1 MPWFKKNL
9 RQWLNRFSLRAC
21 FLTLFFSGYSKKAPG
36 TIGSLVALL
45 LGLPI
50 LIFSANTLF
59 LAAILIGL
67 IAIAQ
72 IDKEEEESKIHD
84 SSYIVIDE
92 LVGMWLAMAISG
104 LSLAGVILSFI
115 FFRIYDITKPSLIG
129 KIDKEVKG
137 GLGVV
142 ADDALAGVLAGL
154 SVLLAINILGFFNIK
169 L

>member
-1 MPWFKKNL
+1 M
-9 RQWLNRFSLRAC
+9 
-21 FLTLFFSGYSKKAPG
+21 
-36 TIGSLVALL
+36 L
-45 LGLPI
+45 LGLPV

-59 LAAILIGL
+59 LGAIFVGL
-67 IAIAQ
+67 IAITQ

-104 LSLAGVILSFI
+104 LSLAGVVLSFI

-129 KIDKEVKG
+129 KIDKKVKG

-154 SVLLAINILGFFNIK
+154 SALLVIYILGFFNIK

>member
-1 MPWFKKNL
+1 MNK
-9 RQWLNRFSLRAC
+9 FSLRTC

-59 LAAILIGL
+59 LAAVLIGL

-72 IDKEEEESKIHD
+72 IDKEEEEGKIHD

-104 LSLAGVILSFI
+104 LSLAGVVLSFI

-154 SVLLAINILGFFNIK
+154 SVLLIINILGFFNIK

>member
-1 MPWFKKNL
+1 M
-9 RQWLNRFSLRAC
+9 
-21 FLTLFFSGYSKKAPG
+21 
-36 TIGSLVALL
+36 L
-45 LGLPI
+45 LGLPV

-67 IAIAQ
+67 IAIVQ

-129 KIDKEVKG
+129 KIDKEIKG

>member
-1 MPWFKKNL
+1 MDK
-9 RQWLNRFSLRAC
+9 FSLRAC

-59 LAAILIGL
+59 LGAIFIGL

-72 IDKEEEESKIHD
+72 IDKEEEETKRHD

-104 LSLAGVILSFI
+104 LSLAGVVLSFI

-154 SVLLAINILGFFNIK
+154 SVLLVISILGFFNIK

>member
-1 MPWFKKNL
+1 M
-9 RQWLNRFSLRAC
+9 
-21 FLTLFFSGYSKKAPG
+21 
-36 TIGSLVALL
+36 L
-45 LGLPI
+45 LGLPV

-59 LAAILIGL
+59 LAAIFIGL

-115 FFRIYDITKPSLIG
+115 FFRIYDITKPSFIG

-154 SVLLAINILGFFNIK
+154 SVLLVINILGFFNIK

>member
-1 MPWFKKNL
+1 MDK
-9 RQWLNRFSLRAC
+9 FSLRAC

-45 LGLPI
+45 LGLPV

-59 LAAILIGL
+59 LAAVLIGL

-104 LSLAGVILSFI
+104 LSLAGVVLSFI

-154 SVLLAINILGFFNIK
+154 STLLAINILGFFNIK

>member
-1 MPWFKKNL
+1 MNK
-9 RQWLNRFSLRAC
+9 FSLRAC

-45 LGLPI
+45 LGLPV

-59 LAAILIGL
+59 LAAVLIGL

-104 LSLAGVILSFI
+104 LSLAGVVLSFI

-129 KIDKEVKG
+129 KIDKEIKG

>member
-1 MPWFKKNL
+1 MDK
-9 RQWLNRFSLRAC
+9 FSLRAC
-21 FLTLFFSGYSKKAPG
+21 FLTLFFSGCSKKAPG

-59 LAAILIGL
+59 LVAILIGL
-67 IAIAQ
+67 IAITQ

-104 LSLAGVILSFI
+104 LSLAGVVLSFI

-154 SVLLAINILGFFNIK
+154 SVLLVINILGFFNIK

>member
-1 MPWFKKNL
+1 MGK
-9 RQWLNRFSLRAC
+9 FSLRAC

-59 LAAILIGL
+59 LGAIFIGL

-72 IDKEEEESKIHD
+72 IDKEEEETKIHD

-104 LSLAGVILSFI
+104 LSLAGVVLSFI

-142 ADDALAGVLAGL
+142 ADDALAGILAGL
-154 SVLLAINILGFFNIK
+154 SALLVINILGFFNIK
-169 L
+169 F

>member
-1 MPWFKKNL
+1 MDK
-9 RQWLNRFSLRAC
+9 FSLRAC

-45 LGLPI
+45 LGLPV

-59 LAAILIGL
+59 LGAVFIGL
-67 IAIAQ
+67 IAITQ
-72 IDKEEEESKIHD
+72 IDKEEEETKRHD

-154 SVLLAINILGFFNIK
+154 SVLLVIHILGFFNIK

>member
-1 MPWFKKNL
+1 MNK
-9 RQWLNRFSLRAC
+9 FSLRAC

-45 LGLPI
+45 LGLPV

-59 LAAILIGL
+59 LAAVLIGL

-104 LSLAGVILSFI
+104 LSLVGVILSFI

-142 ADDALAGVLAGL
+142 ADDALAGILAGL
-154 SVLLAINILGFFNIK
+154 SALLIIHILGIFNIK
-169 L
+169 F

>member
-1 MPWFKKNL
+1 MDK
-9 RQWLNRFSLRAC
+9 FSLRAC

-45 LGLPI
+45 LGLPV

-59 LAAILIGL
+59 LGAIFVGL
-67 IAIAQ
+67 IAITQ

-154 SVLLAINILGFFNIK
+154 SALLVINVLGFFNIK

>member
-1 MPWFKKNL
+1 MDK
-9 RQWLNRFSLRAC
+9 FSLRAC

-45 LGLPI
+45 LGLPV

-59 LAAILIGL
+59 LGAVFVGL

-104 LSLAGVILSFI
+104 LSLAGVVLSFI

-129 KIDKEVKG
+129 RIDKEVKG

-154 SVLLAINILGFFNIK
+154 SALLVISILGFFNIK

>member
-1 MPWFKKNL
+1 MDKFNL
-9 RQWLNRFSLRAC
+9 RMC

-59 LAAILIGL
+59 LGAIFVGL
-67 IAIAQ
+67 IAITQ
-72 IDKEEEESKIHD
+72 IDKEEEETKRHD

-104 LSLAGVILSFI
+104 LSLAGVVLSFI

-154 SVLLAINILGFFNIK
+154 SALLVINVLGFFNIK

>member
-1 MPWFKKNL
+1 MDK
-9 RQWLNRFSLRAC
+9 FSLRAC

-59 LAAILIGL
+59 LGAIFIGL
-67 IAIAQ
+67 IAITQ
-72 IDKEEEESKIHD
+72 IDKEEEETKRHD

-104 LSLAGVILSFI
+104 LSLAGVVLSFI
-115 FFRIYDITKPSLIG
+115 FFRIYDITKLSLIG

-142 ADDALAGVLAGL
+142 ADDALAGILAGL
-154 SVLLAINILGFFNIK
+154 SALLVIHILGFFNIK
-169 L
+169 F

>member
-1 MPWFKKNL
+1 MGK
-9 RQWLNRFSLRAC
+9 FSLRAC

-45 LGLPI
+45 LGLPV

-59 LAAILIGL
+59 LGAIFVGL

-72 IDKEEEESKIHD
+72 IDKEEEETKRHD

-154 SVLLAINILGFFNIK
+154 SALLVIHILGFFNIK
-169 L
+169 F

>member
-1 MPWFKKNL
+1 M
-9 RQWLNRFSLRAC
+9 
-21 FLTLFFSGYSKKAPG
+21 
-36 TIGSLVALL
+36 L
-45 LGLPI
+45 LGLPV
-50 LIFSANTLF
+50 LMFSANTLF

-104 LSLAGVILSFI
+104 LSLAGVVLSFI

-154 SVLLAINILGFFNIK
+154 SVLLVINVLGFFNIK

>member
-1 MPWFKKNL
+1 MGK
-9 RQWLNRFSLRAC
+9 FSLRAC

-59 LAAILIGL
+59 LGAIFVGL

-72 IDKEEEESKIHD
+72 IDKEEEETKIHD

-104 LSLAGVILSFI
+104 LSLAGVVLSFI

-142 ADDALAGVLAGL
+142 ADDTLAGVLAGL
-154 SVLLAINILGFFNIK
+154 SALLVISVLGFFNIK
-169 L
+169 F

>member
-1 MPWFKKNL
+1 MDK
-9 RQWLNRFSLRAC
+9 FSSRAC

-45 LGLPI
+45 LGLPV

-59 LAAILIGL
+59 LGAIFVGL
-67 IAIAQ
+67 IAITQ
-72 IDKEEEESKIHD
+72 IDKEEEETKRHD

-104 LSLAGVILSFI
+104 LSLVGVVLSFI

-154 SVLLAINILGFFNIK
+154 SALLVIHILGFFNIK

>member
-1 MPWFKKNL
+1 MNK
-9 RQWLNRFSLRAC
+9 FSLRAC

-59 LAAILIGL
+59 LAAVLIGL

-154 SVLLAINILGFFNIK
+154 SVLLVINIILGFFNIK

>member
-1 MPWFKKNL
+1 M
-9 RQWLNRFSLRAC
+9 
-21 FLTLFFSGYSKKAPG
+21 
-36 TIGSLVALL
+36 L
-45 LGLPI
+45 LGLPV

-59 LAAILIGL
+59 LGAVFIGL
-67 IAIAQ
+67 IAITQ

-104 LSLAGVILSFI
+104 LSLAGVVLSFI

-154 SVLLAINILGFFNIK
+154 SALLVIHILGFFNIK

>member
-1 MPWFKKNL
+1 M
-9 RQWLNRFSLRAC
+9 
-21 FLTLFFSGYSKKAPG
+21 
-36 TIGSLVALL
+36 L

-59 LAAILIGL
+59 LAAVLIGL

-72 IDKEEEESKIHD
+72 INKEEEESKIHD

-104 LSLAGVILSFI
+104 LSLVGVILSFI
-115 FFRIYDITKPSLIG
+115 FFRFYDITKPSLIG

-154 SVLLAINILGFFNIK
+154 SVLLVINILGFFNIK

>member
-1 MPWFKKNL
+1 MDK
-9 RQWLNRFSLRAC
+9 FSLRAC

-45 LGLPI
+45 LGLPV

-59 LAAILIGL
+59 LGAIFVGL
-67 IAIAQ
+67 VAITQ
-72 IDKEEEESKIHD
+72 IDKEEEETKRHD

-104 LSLAGVILSFI
+104 LSLAGVVLSFI

-154 SVLLAINILGFFNIK
+154 SALLIIHILGIFNIK

>member
-1 MPWFKKNL
+1 MDK
-9 RQWLNRFSLRAC
+9 FSLRAC

-59 LAAILIGL
+59 LAAVLIGF

-104 LSLAGVILSFI
+104 LSLVGVVLSFI

-154 SVLLAINILGFFNIK
+154 SVLLVINILGFFNIK

>member
-1 MPWFKKNL
+1 MDK
-9 RQWLNRFSLRAC
+9 FSLRAC

-45 LGLPI
+45 LGLPV

-59 LAAILIGL
+59 LGAVFVGL
-67 IAIAQ
+67 IAITQ
-72 IDKEEEESKIHD
+72 IDKEEEETKRHD

-129 KIDKEVKG
+129 KIDKEVRG

-142 ADDALAGVLAGL
+142 ADDVLAGVLAGL
-154 SVLLAINILGFFNIK
+154 SVLLVIHILGFFNIK
-169 L
+169 F

>member
-1 MPWFKKNL
+1 M
-9 RQWLNRFSLRAC
+9 
-21 FLTLFFSGYSKKAPG
+21 
-36 TIGSLVALL
+36 L

-50 LIFSANTLF
+50 LMFSANTLF
-59 LAAILIGL
+59 LGAVFIGL
-67 IAIAQ
+67 IAITQ

-154 SVLLAINILGFFNIK
+154 SALLIISILGFFNLK

>member
-1 MPWFKKNL
+1 MHVFNP
-9 RQWLNRFSLRAC
+9 
-21 FLTLFFSGYSKKAPG
+21 FFSGYSKKAPG

-45 LGLPI
+45 LGLPV
-50 LIFSANTLF
+50 LAFSANTLF
-59 LAAILIGL
+59 LGAIFVGL

-142 ADDALAGVLAGL
+142 ADDALAGFLAGL
-154 SVLLAINILGFFNIK
+154 SVLLVINILGFFNIK
-169 L
+169 F

>member
-1 MPWFKKNL
+1 M
-9 RQWLNRFSLRAC
+9 
-21 FLTLFFSGYSKKAPG
+21 
-36 TIGSLVALL
+36 L
-45 LGLPI
+45 LGLPV

-59 LAAILIGL
+59 LGAVLIGL

-104 LSLAGVILSFI
+104 LSLAGVVLSFI

-154 SVLLAINILGFFNIK
+154 SVLLVINILGFFNIK

>member
-1 MPWFKKNL
+1 M
-9 RQWLNRFSLRAC
+9 
-21 FLTLFFSGYSKKAPG
+21 
-36 TIGSLVALL
+36 L

-59 LAAILIGL
+59 LGAIFVGL
-67 IAIAQ
+67 IAITQ
-72 IDKEEEESKIHD
+72 IDKEEEETKRHD
-84 SSYIVIDE
+84 SSYVVIDE

-104 LSLAGVILSFI
+104 LSLVGVILSFI

-154 SVLLAINILGFFNIK
+154 STLLVINILGFFNIK
-169 L
+169 F

>member
-1 MPWFKKNL
+1 MNK
-9 RQWLNRFSLRAC
+9 FSLRAC

-45 LGLPI
+45 LGLPV

-59 LAAILIGL
+59 LAAVFVGL

-72 IDKEEEESKIHD
+72 IDKEEEETKRHD

-104 LSLAGVILSFI
+104 LSLAGVVLSFI
-115 FFRIYDITKPSLIG
+115 FFRVYDITKSSLIG

-154 SVLLAINILGFFNIK
+154 SALLVIHILGFFNIK

>member
-1 MPWFKKNL
+1 MDK
-9 RQWLNRFSLRAC
+9 FSLRAC

-45 LGLPI
+45 LGLPV

-59 LAAILIGL
+59 LVAIFIGL

-72 IDKEEEESKIHD
+72 IDKEEKESKIHD

-104 LSLAGVILSFI
+104 LSLAGVVLSFI

-154 SVLLAINILGFFNIK
+154 SALLVIHILGFFNIK
-169 L
+169 F

>member
-1 MPWFKKNL
+1 MDKFN
-9 RQWLNRFSLRAC
+9 LRAC

-45 LGLPI
+45 LGLPV

-59 LAAILIGL
+59 LAAVFIGL

-92 LVGMWLAMAISG
+92 LVGMWLAMSISG
-104 LSLAGVILSFI
+104 LSLAGVVLSFI

-154 SVLLAINILGFFNIK
+154 SALLVIHILGFFNIK

>member
-1 MPWFKKNL
+1 MDK
-9 RQWLNRFSLRAC
+9 FSLRAC

-45 LGLPI
+45 LGLPV

-59 LAAILIGL
+59 LGAIFVGL
-67 IAIAQ
+67 IAITQ
-72 IDKEEEESKIHD
+72 IDKEEEETKRHD

-129 KIDKEVKG
+129 KIDKKVKG

-154 SVLLAINILGFFNIK
+154 SALLVISVLGFFNIK
-169 L
+169 F

>member
-1 MPWFKKNL
+1 MDK
-9 RQWLNRFSLRAC
+9 FSLRAC

-45 LGLPI
+45 LGLPV

-59 LAAILIGL
+59 LAAVLIGL

-169 L
+169 LQF

>member
-1 MPWFKKNL
+1 MDK
-9 RQWLNRFSLRAC
+9 FSLRAC

-45 LGLPI
+45 LGLPV

-59 LAAILIGL
+59 LGAIFVGL

-72 IDKEEEESKIHD
+72 IDKEEEETKRHD

-154 SVLLAINILGFFNIK
+154 SALLVIHIILGFFNIK
-169 L
+169 F

>member
-1 MPWFKKNL
+1 MNK
-9 RQWLNRFSLRAC
+9 FSLRAC

-45 LGLPI
+45 LGLPV

-59 LAAILIGL
+59 LAAVLIGL

-154 SVLLAINILGFFNIK
+154 SALLIINILGFFNIK

>member
-1 MPWFKKNL
+1 MNK
-9 RQWLNRFSLRAC
+9 FSLRAC

-36 TIGSLVALL
+36 TVGSLVALL
-45 LGLPI
+45 LGLPV

-67 IAIAQ
+67 IAIVQ

-104 LSLAGVILSFI
+104 LSLAGVVLSFI
-115 FFRIYDITKPSLIG
+115 FFRFYDITKPSLIG

-154 SVLLAINILGFFNIK
+154 SVLLVINILGFFNIK

>member
-1 MPWFKKNL
+1 MDKFN
-9 RQWLNRFSLRAC
+9 LRAC

-59 LAAILIGL
+59 LGAIFVGL

-104 LSLAGVILSFI
+104 LSLAGVVLSFI
-115 FFRIYDITKPSLIG
+115 FFRVYDITKPSLIG

-142 ADDALAGVLAGL
+142 ADDALAGILAGL
-154 SVLLAINILGFFNIK
+154 SALLVIHILGIFNIK

>member
-1 MPWFKKNL
+1 MDK
-9 RQWLNRFSLRAC
+9 FSLRAC

-59 LAAILIGL
+59 LGAIFVGL

-72 IDKEEEESKIHD
+72 IDKEEEETKRHD
-84 SSYIVIDE
+84 SSHIVIDE

-104 LSLAGVILSFI
+104 LSLAGVVLSFI

-142 ADDALAGVLAGL
+142 ADDALAGILAGL
-154 SVLLAINILGFFNIK
+154 SALLVINVLGFFNIK
-169 L
+169 F